1 MGVGATGSRTS
12 AGIAG
17 SLMTVVNIDDLKPGM
32 VLAEAVR
39 NHQDQVLLE
48 AGRKVTV
55 KTVRVFKSWGI
66 RRAAVK
72 SGGTGEGRAQGPAR
86 PAPPAALDEGLR
98 ARFAD
103 VLTDPLMVEVMQA
116 AGRQLAARHAGKKS
130 ANGRR

>member
-1 MGVGATGSRTS
+1 
-12 AGIAG
+12 
-17 SLMTVVNIDDLKPGM
+17 VVNIDDLKPGM

-48 AGRKVTV
+48 AGRKVTA

-66 RRAAVK
+66 RRVAVR
-72 SGGTGEGRAQGPAR
+72 SGGAGERGAQNLPR

-103 VLTDPLMVEVMQA
+103 VLNDPLMVEIMQA
-116 AGRQLAARHAGKKS
+116 AGRSLAARQAEKKA